1 MHFRIVEEEMKAL
14 SHMAD
19 QINGLRTNNN
29 LSPSKRS
36 QSSNDNLN
44 NESVDLDNLFAFLS
58 DVTSTNSGN
67 PILDELS
74 DKIDNL
80 VQDFDMEVSIVY
92 ILNDIFYYNLR
103 NLFQIKLNFII
114 EI

>member
-1 MHFRIVEEEMKAL
+1 MKAL

-19 QINGLRTNNN
+19 QINGLRANNN

-67 PILDELS
+67 PILEELS

-80 VQDFDMEVSIVY
+80 VQDFDVEVSIAQ
-92 ILNDIFYYNLR
+92 IFNVICNYK
-103 NLFQIKLNFII
+103 FKK
-114 EI
+114 